1 MEPKPLP
8 DFKTFRNGTLT
19 VSVILLFAAW
29 ILVAVYAGSAIEFWI
44 IFGTVFFAMLYAT
57 HAATLSGEG
66 DPHLPLPKMSVGG
79 LSFCL
84 AFFDMGLAFAWSAT
98 LDIVAQ
104 VTDWYPVFWVDYV
117 PLVCLGGFLFGFFV
131 NLSCGIWL
139 GRFEYLRLLLWG
151 HLFGFVLLTVPATVI
166 WLGGW
171 ELEDA
176 SIQEQIRLLE
186 GVGYLGAVLLLVWG
200 YVPAAYLIAFSGYRS
215 RMRLDLVVPDE
226 GEAGI

>member
-8 DFKTFRNGTLT
+8 DFKTFRNRTLT
-19 VSVILLFAAW
+19 VSLILLFVAWVVGAAM
-29 ILVAVYAGSAIEFWI
+29 AASAIEFWI
-44 IFGTVFFAMLYAT
+44 IFGTVFLAMVYAT

-84 AFFDMGLAFAWSAT
+84 AFLDMGLAFAWTST
-98 LDIVAQ
+98 LDTVAK
-104 VTDWYPVFWVDYV
+104 VTDWFPIFWVDYV
-117 PLVCLGGFLFGFFV
+117 AVVNLLGFVFGFLI
-131 NLSCGIWL
+131 NLTSGLWL

-171 ELEDA
+171 ELDSA
-176 SIQEQIRLLE
+176 SIERQIEFLE
-186 GVGYLGAVLLLVWG
+186 VLGYVGGTLLLVWG
-200 YVPAAYLIAFSGYRS
+200 YVPAAYLIAYRGYRR
-215 RMRLDLVVPDE
+215 RMGLDLVVPEDDE
-226 GEAGI
+226 